1 MWEELIKL
9 AVSNGIWAVLF
20 VALLLYQL
28 KDSATRE
35 VKYQQTIASL
45 TDKLNIVE
53 DIRGDIADIKKS
65 INKASKA
72 KQTKRCDAKLNEET
86 SACYKDE
93 WTNVNLIICK

>member
-65 INKASKA
+65 INKANKA
-72 KQTKRCDAKLNEET
+72 KQTKRCETKANEEN
-86 SACYKDE
+86 A
-93 WTNVNLIICK
+93 I

>member
-20 VALLLYQL
+20 LGLLVYQL

-35 VKYQQTIASL
+35 VKYQQTIESL

-53 DIRGDIADIKKS
+53 DIKGDIVDIKTS
-65 INKASKA
+65 IVKLDE
-72 KQTKRCDAKLNEET
+72 KQRTYFKKQRQT
-86 SACYKDE
+86 SIEK
-93 WTNVNLIICK
+93 K

>member
-35 VKYQQTIASL
+35 VKYQETIASL

-72 KQTKRCDAKLNEET
+72 KNTMKCINCSKEMPEQNHSNNLNNE
-86 SACYKDE
+86 
-93 WTNVNLIICK
+93 N

>member
-53 DIRGDIADIKKS
+53 DIRGDIIDIKKS
-65 INKASKA
+65 INKANKV
-72 KQTKRCDAKLNEET
+72 KQTKRCEAKQSEPNE
-86 SACYKDE
+86 
-93 WTNVNLIICK
+93 N